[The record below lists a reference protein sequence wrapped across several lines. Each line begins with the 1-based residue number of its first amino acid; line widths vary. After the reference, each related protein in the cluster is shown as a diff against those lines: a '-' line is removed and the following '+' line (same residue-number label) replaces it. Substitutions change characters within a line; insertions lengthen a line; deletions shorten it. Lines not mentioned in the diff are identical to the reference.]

1 MTFLYWILVPVIGY
15 LLGSLSFSIIISCL
29 FLGRDIRK
37 HGSGNAG
44 ATNMTR
50 VFGWVA
56 GVATLA
62 FDVLKAFAAML
73 IGRHFLGDAGVCLGG
88 MAVMTGHCFPLF
100 HHFKGGKGIA
110 TGAAVGF
117 MIDWRVGVSIIA
129 AFLIGALI
137 SKKVSIGSIA
147 AVGEAVPWKEVSLL
161 HLAFFLLQIELYCIC
176 LGISA
181 FLWKGG
187 VGIGNLPG
195 NVADLVKDD
204 ENAATVDWKRVLL
217 DYVSQIFGGERQWLP
232 QRREPRRPRGRRRLR
247 EQRQQRDPRRLREP
261 RQGRPR
267 RSHQGPSRRPRRA
280 RRASRP

>member
-1 MTFLYWILVPVIGY
+1 MTYLYWILVPVAGY

-62 FDVLKAFAAML
+62 FDVLKALAAML
-73 IGRHFLGDAGVCLGG
+73 IGRRLLGDAGVCLGG
-88 MAVMTGHCFPLF
+88 MAAMLGHCFPLF

-110 TGAAVGF
+110 TGAAIGF
-117 MIDWRVGVSIIA
+117 MIDWRVGVSIVV

-147 AVGEAVPWKEVSLL
+147 AAITIIPATWIFAPRPSMIALSVFASV
-161 HLAFFLLQIELYCIC
+161 LAITRHH
-176 LGISA
+176 
-181 FLWKGG
+181 
-187 VGIGNLPG
+187 
-195 NVADLVKDD
+195 
-204 ENAATVDWKRVLL
+204 ENIK
-217 DYVSQIFGGERQWLP
+217 
-232 QRREPRRPRGRRRLR
+232 RLR
-247 EQRQQRDPRRLREP
+247 AGTEP
-261 RQGRPR
+261 DF
-267 RSHQGPSRRPRRA
+267 RA
-280 RRASRP
+280 GKAGE

>member
-1 MTFLYWILVPVIGY
+1 MTYLYWILVPVAGY

-62 FDVLKAFAAML
+62 FDVMKALAAML
-73 IGRHFLGDAGVCLGG
+73 IGRRLLGDAGVCLGG
-88 MAVMTGHCFPLF
+88 MAAMLGHCFPLF

-110 TGAAVGF
+110 TGAAIGF
-117 MIDWRVGVSIIA
+117 MIDWRVGISIVV

-147 AVGEAVPWKEVSLL
+147 AAVTIIPATWIFAPRPSMIALSVFASV
-161 HLAFFLLQIELYCIC
+161 LAITRHH
-176 LGISA
+176 
-181 FLWKGG
+181 
-187 VGIGNLPG
+187 
-195 NVADLVKDD
+195 
-204 ENAATVDWKRVLL
+204 ENIK
-217 DYVSQIFGGERQWLP
+217 
-232 QRREPRRPRGRRRLR
+232 RLR
-247 EQRQQRDPRRLREP
+247 AGAEP
-261 RQGRPR
+261 DF
-267 RSHQGPSRRPRRA
+267 RA
-280 RRASRP
+280 GKAGK

>member
-1 MTFLYWILVPVIGY
+1 MTYLYWILVPVAGY

-62 FDVLKAFAAML
+62 FDVMKALAAML
-73 IGRHFLGDAGVCLGG
+73 IGRRLLGDAGVCLGG
-88 MAVMTGHCFPLF
+88 MAAMLGHCFPLF

-110 TGAAVGF
+110 TGAALGF
-117 MIDWRVGVSIIA
+117 MIDWRVGISIVV

-147 AVGEAVPWKEVSLL
+147 AAVTIIPATWIFAPRPSMIALSVFASV
-161 HLAFFLLQIELYCIC
+161 LAITRHH
-176 LGISA
+176 
-181 FLWKGG
+181 
-187 VGIGNLPG
+187 
-195 NVADLVKDD
+195 
-204 ENAATVDWKRVLL
+204 ENIK
-217 DYVSQIFGGERQWLP
+217 
-232 QRREPRRPRGRRRLR
+232 RLR
-247 EQRQQRDPRRLREP
+247 AGAEP
-261 RQGRPR
+261 DF
-267 RSHQGPSRRPRRA
+267 RA
-280 RRASRP
+280 GKAGK

>member
-1 MTFLYWILVPVIGY
+1 MTYLYWILVPVAGY

-62 FDVLKAFAAML
+62 FDVMKALAAML
-73 IGRHFLGDAGVCLGG
+73 IGRRLLGDAGVCLGG
-88 MAVMTGHCFPLF
+88 MAAMLGHCFPLF

-110 TGAAVGF
+110 TGAAIGF
-117 MIDWRVGVSIIA
+117 MIDWRVGVSIVV

-147 AVGEAVPWKEVSLL
+147 AAVTIIPATWIFAPRPSMIALSVFASV
-161 HLAFFLLQIELYCIC
+161 LAITRHH
-176 LGISA
+176 
-181 FLWKGG
+181 
-187 VGIGNLPG
+187 
-195 NVADLVKDD
+195 
-204 ENAATVDWKRVLL
+204 ENIK
-217 DYVSQIFGGERQWLP
+217 
-232 QRREPRRPRGRRRLR
+232 RLR
-247 EQRQQRDPRRLREP
+247 AGAEP
-261 RQGRPR
+261 DF
-267 RSHQGPSRRPRRA
+267 RA
-280 RRASRP
+280 GKAGK

>member
-1 MTFLYWILVPVIGY
+1 MTYLYWILVPVAGY

-62 FDVLKAFAAML
+62 FDVLKALAAML
-73 IGRHFLGDAGVCLGG
+73 IGRRLLGDAGVCLGG
-88 MAVMTGHCFPLF
+88 MAAMLGHCFPLF

-110 TGAAVGF
+110 TGAAIGF
-117 MIDWRVGVSIIA
+117 MIDWRVGVSIVV

-147 AVGEAVPWKEVSLL
+147 AAITIIPATWIFAPRPSMIALSVFASV
-161 HLAFFLLQIELYCIC
+161 LAITRHH
-176 LGISA
+176 
-181 FLWKGG
+181 
-187 VGIGNLPG
+187 
-195 NVADLVKDD
+195 
-204 ENAATVDWKRVLL
+204 ENIK
-217 DYVSQIFGGERQWLP
+217 
-232 QRREPRRPRGRRRLR
+232 RLR
-247 EQRQQRDPRRLREP
+247 AGTEP
-261 RQGRPR
+261 DF
-267 RSHQGPSRRPRRA
+267 RA
-280 RRASRP
+280 GKAGK

>member
-1 MTFLYWILVPVIGY
+1 MTYLYWIIVPAAGY

-62 FDVLKAFAAML
+62 FDVLKALAAML
-73 IGRHFLGDAGVCLGG
+73 IGRRLLGDAGVCLGG
-88 MAVMTGHCFPLF
+88 MAAMLGHCFPLF

-110 TGAAVGF
+110 TGAAIGF
-117 MIDWRVGVSIIA
+117 MIDWRVGVSIVA

-147 AVGEAVPWKEVSLL
+147 AAITIIPATWIFAPRPSMIALSVFASV
-161 HLAFFLLQIELYCIC
+161 LAITRHH
-176 LGISA
+176 
-181 FLWKGG
+181 
-187 VGIGNLPG
+187 
-195 NVADLVKDD
+195 
-204 ENAATVDWKRVLL
+204 ENIK
-217 DYVSQIFGGERQWLP
+217 
-232 QRREPRRPRGRRRLR
+232 RLR
-247 EQRQQRDPRRLREP
+247 AGTEP
-261 RQGRPR
+261 DF
-267 RSHQGPSRRPRRA
+267 RA
-280 RRASRP
+280 GKAGK

>member
-1 MTFLYWILVPVIGY
+1 MTYLYWIIVPAAGY

-62 FDVLKAFAAML
+62 DVLKALAAML
-73 IGRHFLGDAGVCLGG
+73 IGRRLLGDAGVCLGG
-88 MAVMTGHCFPLF
+88 MAAMLGHCFPLF

-110 TGAAVGF
+110 TGAAIGF
-117 MIDWRVGVSIIA
+117 MIDWRVGVSIVA

-147 AVGEAVPWKEVSLL
+147 AAVTIIPATWIFAPRPSMIALSVFASV
-161 HLAFFLLQIELYCIC
+161 LAITRHR
-176 LGISA
+176 
-181 FLWKGG
+181 
-187 VGIGNLPG
+187 
-195 NVADLVKDD
+195 
-204 ENAATVDWKRVLL
+204 ENIK
-217 DYVSQIFGGERQWLP
+217 
-232 QRREPRRPRGRRRLR
+232 RLR
-247 EQRQQRDPRRLREP
+247 AGTEP
-261 RQGRPR
+261 DFRP
-267 RSHQGPSRRPRRA
+267 GKA
-280 RRASRP
+280 GK

>member
-1 MTFLYWILVPVIGY
+1 MTYLYWILVPVAGY

-62 FDVLKAFAAML
+62 FDVLKALAAML
-73 IGRHFLGDAGVCLGG
+73 IGRRLLGDAGVCLGG
-88 MAVMTGHCFPLF
+88 MAAMLGHCFPLF

-110 TGAAVGF
+110 TGAAIGF
-117 MIDWRVGVSIIA
+117 MIDWRVGASIVV

-147 AVGEAVPWKEVSLL
+147 AAITIIPATWIFAPRPSMIVLSVFASV
-161 HLAFFLLQIELYCIC
+161 LAITRHH
-176 LGISA
+176 
-181 FLWKGG
+181 
-187 VGIGNLPG
+187 
-195 NVADLVKDD
+195 
-204 ENAATVDWKRVLL
+204 ENIK
-217 DYVSQIFGGERQWLP
+217 
-232 QRREPRRPRGRRRLR
+232 RLR
-247 EQRQQRDPRRLREP
+247 AGTEP
-261 RQGRPR
+261 DF
-267 RSHQGPSRRPRRA
+267 RA
-280 RRASRP
+280 GKAGK

>member
-1 MTFLYWILVPVIGY
+1 MTYLYWIIVPAAGY

-62 FDVLKAFAAML
+62 FDVLKALAAML
-73 IGRHFLGDAGVCLGG
+73 IGRRLLGDAGVCLGG
-88 MAVMTGHCFPLF
+88 MAAMLGHCFPLF

-110 TGAAVGF
+110 TGAAIGF
-117 MIDWRVGVSIIA
+117 MIDWRVGVSIVA

-147 AVGEAVPWKEVSLL
+147 AAVTIIPATWIFAPRPSMIVLSVFASV
-161 HLAFFLLQIELYCIC
+161 LAITRHH
-176 LGISA
+176 
-181 FLWKGG
+181 
-187 VGIGNLPG
+187 
-195 NVADLVKDD
+195 
-204 ENAATVDWKRVLL
+204 ENIK
-217 DYVSQIFGGERQWLP
+217 
-232 QRREPRRPRGRRRLR
+232 RLR
-247 EQRQQRDPRRLREP
+247 AGTEP
-261 RQGRPR
+261 DFRP
-267 RSHQGPSRRPRRA
+267 GKA
-280 RRASRP
+280 GK

>member
-1 MTFLYWILVPVIGY
+1 MTYLYWILVPVIGY

-147 AVGEAVPWKEVSLL
+147 AALTIIPTTWIFAPKPSMIALSVFACV
-161 HLAFFLLQIELYCIC
+161 LAITRH
-176 LGISA
+176 S
-181 FLWKGG
+181 
-187 VGIGNLPG
+187 
-195 NVADLVKDD
+195 
-204 ENAATVDWKRVLL
+204 ENIK
-217 DYVSQIFGGERQWLP
+217 
-232 QRREPRRPRGRRRLR
+232 RLR
-247 EQRQQRDPRRLREP
+247 AGTEP
-261 RQGRPR
+261 DF
-267 RSHQGPSRRPRRA
+267 RA
-280 RRASRP
+280 GKVKK